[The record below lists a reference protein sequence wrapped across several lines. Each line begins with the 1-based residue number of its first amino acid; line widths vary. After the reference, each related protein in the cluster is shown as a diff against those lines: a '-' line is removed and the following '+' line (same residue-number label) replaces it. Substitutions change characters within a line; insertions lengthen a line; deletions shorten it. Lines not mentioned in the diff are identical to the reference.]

1 MIARR
6 AWGYRARMQARPD
19 HEPSLLRSLVGFFAF
34 VGVGV
39 GIFLWL
45 QASRAAPKQRKVEEQ
60 GRAVRVLELAPL
72 EVVPRTVGYG
82 TVEAQREWQ
91 AIAEVSGVVV
101 EVSERL
107 EVGRIVQQGTVLL
120 KVDPGGYK
128 LEKNRSEAV
137 VKAVRA
143 QIAELKA
150 KEQSAANNLK
160 IDERALTL
168 ARTELGRVRTLYDA
182 GNAPLTDVEAA
193 ERAVLSAEKTVQGY
207 RNTISELPVSRR
219 VLEAQLLQQQAGVAT
234 TQLDLARTEV
244 VAPFT
249 MRLREVNVGLQQS
262 ASAGQVLV
270 IGDGIDVFEIPAQ
283 VPVGSLGPLMPAR
296 EPAPEPAAPMGPE
309 PAAPAAPAS
318 EPAAPAAPEPARS
331 GSRASAIAAIVR
343 LEAQGVTR
351 TWNGRF
357 RRFGGID
364 PATRTMLA
372 VVEVDDVRPPGGG
385 GGTRLNRGL
394 HVEVELRGPPRSGC
408 LAVPRD
414 AYHDGVVHI
423 VGAEERLELRKVEA
437 TLVQEDFVC
446 LGSEVAAGDR
456 VVLTE
461 LVPAIAG
468 TLLAP
473 RVDAEAGAALASV
486 ARGES
491 AP

>member
-1 MIARR
+1 
-6 AWGYRARMQARPD
+6 MQAPSE
-19 HEPSLLRSLVGFFAF
+19 HEPSLLRRLIGFFAL

-39 GIFLWL
+39 GIFMWL
-45 QASRAAPKQRKVEEQ
+45 QASRAAPRQRKVVEQ
-60 GRAVRVLELAPL
+60 GRAVRALELQPL
-72 EVVPRTVGYG
+72 EIVPRTVGYG
-82 TVEAQREWQ
+82 AVEAQREWQ
-91 AIAEVSGVVV
+91 AIAEVSGLVV
-101 EVSERL
+101 EVAERL
-107 EVGRIVQQGTVLL
+107 EVGRVVREGTVLL
-120 KVDPGGYK
+120 KIDPGGYK

-150 KEQSAANNLK
+150 REQSAGNNLK
-160 IDERALTL
+160 IEERALAL
-168 ARTELGRVRTLYDA
+168 ARGELERTRVLHDG

-193 ERAVLSAEKTVQGY
+193 ERAVIAAEKAVQGY

-219 VLEAQLLQQQAGVAT
+219 VLEAQLEQQQAGVET
-234 TQLDLARTEV
+234 TQMDLARTEI

-249 MRLREVNVGLQQS
+249 MRLREVNVGLQQG

-283 VPVGSLGPLMPAR
+283 VPVGSLDPLMPPR
-296 EPAPEPAAPMGPE
+296 E
-309 PAAPAAPAS
+309 
-318 EPAAPAAPEPARS
+318 AAPEPMIGPMPAPVDGQTPTAPART
-331 GSRASAIAAIVR
+331 GSRAASLEAIVK
-343 LEAQGVTR
+343 LESQGIER
-351 TWNGRF
+351 IWKGRF

-372 VVEVDDVRPPGGG
+372 VVEVDDPRPPESGGL
-385 GGTRLNRGL
+385 RLNRGL
-394 HVEVELRGPPRSGC
+394 YVEVELRGPPRAGC

-414 AYHDGVVHI
+414 AYHDGVVHV
-423 VGAEERLELRKVEA
+423 VGAEDRLELRKVEA

-446 LGSEVAAGDR
+446 LGGEVAAGDR

-473 RVDAEAGAALASV
+473 RIDAEAGAALASV
-486 ARGES
+486 ARGERV